1 MSSSKQTDW
10 EQKLRNLEKDIHD
23 STPPT
28 LPVRPFN
35 PKADSPQLFNRI
47 TAWYQGLTSPAKVSV
62 AIAGT
67 VLTLMVLNG
76 VLKLVA
82 SLIAIA
88 PRSGAVNPFSNPKN
102 FPVGVRAALIITACF
117 VFVI

>member
-1 MSSSKQTDW
+1 MSSSKPTDW
-10 EQKLRNLEKDIHD
+10 EQKLRDLEKDIHD
-23 STPPT
+23 STQPT

-35 PKADSPQLFNRI
+35 PNADSPELFNRI
-47 TAWYQGLTSPAKVSV
+47 AAWYQGLTSPAKVAV

-88 PRSGAVNPFSNPKN
+88 IMGVVLYALYRAFVASNTEKDS
-102 FPVGVRAALIITACF
+102 
-117 VFVI
+117 